1 VTRDQPT
8 IADLAKANRYL
19 LELAATVP
27 LDEAVERVR
36 RYADAHV
43 RNELDALERYVA
55 GDNSSKPAPELALYA
70 EFLKASP
77 DASRAAAGARTLNE
91 SLTDARILAHATRA
105 GLPAEIGYCGLLLA
119 IATVLA
125 TLWLLYLAPQFAALF
140 AQFQAPLPALSQ
152 AIVSASALVFV
163 PIAMLLLVLAAVAR
177 AAYRQAAAIEALAP
191 LPQGWSA
198 WLAGGRAAR
207 AHEQWRFAAL
217 ASAQLEAGVPIAQ
230 ALRAAAGTTS
240 HDVELE
246 SELALAAELGLS
258 AHEMEHRR
266 QQSLQDYRAAI
277 ELSRMISMRTL
288 QLGIALVVGAI
299 VISIYLPIFRMGAVI

>member
-1 VTRDQPT
+1 VTRDEPT

-27 LDEAVERVR
+27 LDEAVERIR
-36 RYADAHV
+36 SRADAHV
-43 RNELDALERYVA
+43 RNELDALRRYVG
-55 GDNSSKPAPELALYA
+55 GDNSSKPARELALYA

-77 DASRAAAGARTLNE
+77 DASRAAAGVRTLNE
-91 SLTDARILAHATRA
+91 SLADARMLAHATRA
-105 GLPAEIGYCGLLLA
+105 GLPAEIAYCGLLLA

-125 TLWLLYLAPQFAALF
+125 TLWFLYLAPQFAALF
-140 AQFQAPLPALSQ
+140 AQFDAQLPALSQ
-152 AIVSASALVFV
+152 AIVSAAPLVFV
-163 PIAMLLLVLAAVAR
+163 PIVVLVLVLAAVAR

-207 AHEQWRFAAL
+207 AHERWRLAAL
-217 ASAQLEAGVPIAQ
+217 ASAQIRAGVPVAQ
-230 ALRAAAGTTS
+230 ALRASAGAS
-240 HDVELE
+240 RDVELE
-246 SELALAAELGLS
+246 SDLALAAELGLA

-266 QQSLQDYRAAI
+266 QRSLQDYRAAI
-277 ELSRMISMRTL
+277 ELSRLVSMRAL